1 MGLFSKKQ
9 APQIDVEQRLLIE
22 NAQKRIRQ
30 KKNLYRH
37 FVVFLAGAIIIIVLN
52 EVLGIGKEL
61 TIFGKDWFLWAIL
74 FWVFLLLIHAINVL
88 FLSSFMNKKWE
99 EAQISSLVQ
108 KQKDKIS
115 RIQERVEQSNPL
127 PKPEVKKQE
136 PVKPVETIS
145 NKITLIAAAAENNAL
160 GKDNDLPWHLPDDF
174 KRFKALTTGH
184 YIIMGRKTWESMPKP
199 LPNRTHVVIT
209 RKKNYIAEGAIIVND
224 LVTALDKAKE
234 DSNIFIIGGGE
245 IYALSMDYATH
256 IELTRIHHEIAA
268 HVFFPDINLKEW
280 RLTER
285 VHHPADD
292 RHEYSFSYETYIRKA
307 L

>member
-9 APQIDVEQRLLIE
+9 APQIDAEQRLLIE
-22 NAQKRIRQ
+22 SAQKRIRQ

-37 FVVFLAGAIIIIVLN
+37 FVVFLAGAIILIVLN
-52 EVLGIGKEL
+52 EGLGIGKEV
-61 TIFGKDWFLWAIL
+61 TIFGKDWFLWAVL
-74 FWVFLLLIHAINVL
+74 FWLFLLLIHAINVF

-99 EAQISSLVQ
+99 EAQINTLVQ
-108 KQKDKIS
+108 KQKDKIH
-115 RIQERVEQSNPL
+115 RIQEGVEQSNPI
-127 PKPEVKKQE
+127 PEVKQQE
-136 PVKPVETIS
+136 TTTAVESSS
-145 NKITLIAAAAENNAL
+145 NRITLIAAAAENNAL

-199 LPNRTHVVIT
+199 LPNRTHIVIT
-209 RKKNYIAEGAIIVND
+209 RKKDYTAEGAIIVND
-224 LVTALDKAKE
+224 LASALDAAKE
-234 DSNIFIIGGGE
+234 DANIFIIGGGE

-256 IELTRIHHEIAA
+256 IELTRIHHEISA

-280 RLTER
+280 RLIER

-292 RHEYSFSYETYIRKA
+292 RHQYSFSYETYVRG
-307 L
+307 